1 MQGERDAMLRD
12 SFMVLSQ
19 QSMPHRWSLE
29 VCEPQGYI
37 TSYSL
42 GSIGAQQ
49 AWLRFHINKIGGKP
63 RFWGPAMALGGQ

>member
-1 MQGERDAMLRD
+1 MLCLGD
-12 SFMVLSQ
+12 SFIDLSQ
-19 QSMPHRWSLE
+19 QSMPHQWSLE
-29 VCEPQGYI
+29 VCEPQCYI

-63 RFWGPAMALGGQ
+63 SFGGPAVALGGHVIHP